1 MKITVSGESLRVG
14 DWVCF
19 RSGPIDRCGEIVEA
33 SNVIGDVLLTIM
45 YVDEYDEEEI
55 YVNKFE
61 DECWLEGK
69 MT

>member
-33 SNVIGDVLLTIM
+33 SIVSGCVILTIV
-45 YVDEYDEEEI
+45 YFNSDEEEI
-55 YVNKFE
+55 YVDKFE
-61 DECWLEGK
+61 DECWLE
-69 MT
+69 